1 MRLQD
6 DGRCFAC
13 GAKNPRGLGL
23 SFEHTPEG
31 VKASFTPS
39 WHHQGYKALV
49 HGGII
54 STLLDEAMVHAAL
67 KEGLTP
73 ITAELQVRF
82 HRPLEVG
89 QAVEVRGRL
98 TGRRRR
104 LLWGQ
109 AQVLRSSD
117 QLVIATAEAK
127 LLAHAETS

>member
-1 MRLQD
+1 
-6 DGRCFAC
+6 
-13 GAKNPRGLGL
+13 
-23 SFEHTPEG
+23 
-31 VKASFTPS
+31 
-39 WHHQGYKALV
+39 
-49 HGGII
+49 
-54 STLLDEAMVHAAL
+54 MVHAAL